1 MVAPNEY
8 CPEAVLNCSNPP
20 CPPPTCIAI
29 YAVIPQVNPPS
40 HGNSSKHNVPCVNV
54 TWSVNTH
61 ANSFFSKLNVV
72 LLLSGTFGILLVLF
86 YASSTTRRFVCPPLV
101 VVLLQSA
108 SHDFSDFQSGGS
120 EISYCSI
127 ANTFL
132 TAGQA
137 FFSQPRHVRS
147 TPSQCCFL
155 VEIHDAEMPQF
166 LAFVIVAARWRW
178 HFISYTSSF
187 DRNSCVPTTGLAANY
202 VRPTVIIP

>member
-72 LLLSGTFGILLVLF
+72 LLSSGTFGILLVLF
-86 YASSTTRRFVCPPLV
+86 YASSTTRRFVCPPLA
-101 VVLLQSA
+101 VLVSTACLFW
-108 SHDFSDFQSGGS
+108 FS
-120 EISYCSI
+120 ILPYYSI